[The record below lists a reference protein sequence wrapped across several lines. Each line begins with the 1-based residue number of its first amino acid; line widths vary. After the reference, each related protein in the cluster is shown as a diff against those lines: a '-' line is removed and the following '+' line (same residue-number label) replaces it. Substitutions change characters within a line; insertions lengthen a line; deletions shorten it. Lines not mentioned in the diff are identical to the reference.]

1 MIRKEDWQ
9 DAKKT
14 EIPRGARLVALISS
28 PHTEDGFYMSV
39 IHTSKCSDTFTT
51 FPNYAPSEHSNSEI
65 LWWQSAEMPFGM
77 EDDKLSWEYVVRFA
91 PSIAGYSHERYEV
104 DKDDTTHAPTVY
116 GCMWR
121 VSSQKDPNRSVDIY
135 VRTTNDPKYSKVL
148 FVYERYRKMNVF
160 NGIWRK
166 VLVDRWL
173 MPSDGEGGMGSH
185 ITEFLDDP
193 LQ

>member
-28 PHTEDGFYMSV
+28 PHTEDGYYMSV

-77 EDDKLSWEYVVRFA
+77 EEDRLSWEYVVQFA
-91 PSIAGYSHERYEV
+91 PSVVGYPHERYEV
-104 DKDDTTHAPTVY
+104 DKDDTIHDPKVY
-116 GCMWR
+116 G
-121 VSSQKDPNRSVDIY
+121 
-135 VRTTNDPKYSKVL
+135 
-148 FVYERYRKMNVF
+148 
-160 NGIWRK
+160 
-166 VLVDRWL
+166 
-173 MPSDGEGGMGSH
+173 
-185 ITEFLDDP
+185 
-193 LQ
+193 

>member
-14 EIPRGARLVALISS
+14 EIPRGARLVALINS
-28 PHTEDGFYMSV
+28 PHTEDGYYMSV

-91 PSIAGYSHERYEV
+91 PSIAGFPHERYEV
-104 DKDDTTHAPTVY
+104 DKDDTIHDPKVY

-135 VRTTNDPKYSKVL
+135 VRTTNDPKHSGIL
-148 FVYERYRKMNVF
+148 FLYERYRRINVF
-160 NGIWRK
+160 KDIWQR
-166 VLVDRWL
+166 VLVDK
-173 MPSDGEGGMGSH
+173 SGHAKFSGDCMGSNVQ
-185 ITEFLDDP
+185 EFLDDVE
-193 LQ
+193 